1 MSGGWRMRVA
11 LARALFAQPTLLLL
25 DEVSSGC
32 DSTASVDE
40 GKAGMCLHHSL
51 LTLLLILGFKEIQDK
66 SVGFAMTKLSDDK
79 IKKRLKGWACFF

>member
-1 MSGGWRMRVA
+1 
-11 LARALFAQPTLLLL
+11 
-25 DEVSSGC
+25 
-32 DSTASVDE
+32 VDE
-40 GKAGMCLHHSL
+40 GKAGTCLHHSL